1 MSAKT
6 RTTEDRL
13 RGLARGDFGALGSL
27 SGLDDGTVEASNLDP
42 ETLRLVQIAALTAV
56 DAPEISWL
64 RHLEAADEIELE
76 LEKILGTLLAVTP
89 IVGTSKVVSAGAK
102 IVRVA
107 ALGEEFG
114 SIDAG

>member
-1 MSAKT
+1 MSMKIG
-6 RTTEDRL
+6 TTEARL
-13 RGLARGDFGALGSL
+13 RGLARGHFGALGSL
-27 SGLDDGTVEASNLDP
+27 SGLDDSTSEASNLDP
-42 ETLRLVQIAALTAV
+42 ETLRLVQFAALAAV
-56 DAPEISWL
+56 DAPAISWL
-64 RHLEAADEIELE
+64 RHLEAADEIELG

-114 SIDAG
+114 SIDEG